1 MERAK
6 IKLNLVKEVL
16 RLAEISQSKNYD
28 VLLRHNSYV
37 VDATSI
43 LGIMSLNLSEPV
55 IIDVAGDQGDA
66 AELFKQL
73 QNEGFTMIFGED

>member
-6 IKLNLVKEVL
+6 IKLNLVQDVL
-16 RLAEISQSKNYD
+16 KLAEITQRKAYD

-55 IIDVAGDQGDA
+55 IIEVVGSQSDG
-66 AELFKQL
+66 AELFKEL
-73 QNEGFTMIFGED
+73 QHEGFEMIFGED

>member
-6 IKLNLVKEVL
+6 IKLNLVQEVL
-16 RLAEISQSKNYD
+16 KLAEITQSKPYD

-55 IIDVAGDQGDA
+55 IIEVAGSQSEAG
-66 AELFKQL
+66 ELFKQL
-73 QNEGFTMIFGED
+73 QNEGFEMIFGD